1 MEKQKVN
8 KGQEEIELF
17 FSMLN
22 SNNQGK
28 IDKIEMTTVLI
39 SKGLS
44 MD

>member
-1 MEKQKVN
+1 MEHQKVN
-8 KGQEEIELF
+8 LGQEEIELF

-28 IDKIEMTTVLI
+28 IDKIEMMTVLV
-39 SKGLS
+39 SLGLS